1 MRGFAYSSA
10 SFREGKT
17 RLQAELGGDREL
29 RVLKGSVEDKRF
41 REIGEGYIFGG

>member
-1 MRGFAYSSA
+1 MGRNAGGFSYSGA

-29 RVLKGSVEDKRF
+29 RELKGLVEDKRF
-41 REIGEGYIFGG
+41 GEIGEK